1 MRALRRA
8 HVPMTRAICIY
19 LWRPCVHR
27 MHLYRYPCAST
38 STSGCANRPHRRL
51 RHRSRGRR
59 PHGCP
64 SRRSRRGAALAA
76 DCAGGH
82 APRESACTLA
92 SRSCTRIAMPWWATG
107 PRTLLTMRPKAS
119 TTRGSNPVTTKGET
133 AIGRGQMLLHA
144 AKRADG
150 WWPHASQP
158 VHPAHSRDV

>member
-1 MRALRRA
+1 
-8 HVPMTRAICIY
+8 
-19 LWRPCVHR
+19 
-27 MHLYRYPCAST
+27 
-38 STSGCANRPHRRL
+38 
-51 RHRSRGRR
+51 
-59 PHGCP
+59 
-64 SRRSRRGAALAA
+64 
-76 DCAGGH
+76 
-82 APRESACTLA
+82 
-92 SRSCTRIAMPWWATG
+92 MPWWATG